1 MLRRLL
7 PCLCLLVAAGTVA
20 PVRADT
26 VRRCVDAQGNAVYT
40 DRSCEAV
47 QAVPRQA
54 PPDAAAGA
62 HFIGGFAVR
71 GCARRPETL
80 RDGVRGALEARDVNR
95 LANWY
100 HWTGTGTGAARHLMD
115 ELEAIAN
122 RPLVAIE
129 LLYPG
134 AVPVGDAAAL
144 SAPPTGPGDPA
155 GTGPSLPGPSVPHQ
169 AFAARPD
176 PTRPG
181 AATSVPRLPSPA
193 AAGPA
198 GDAGGAALP
207 GAIAPSPSDPGPAP
221 DRLRVQQ
228 MRGKADI
235 AATSTDFQLVRNA
248 GCWWIEL

>member
-1 MLRRLL
+1 MLRLLL
-7 PCLCLLVAAGTVA
+7 PCLCLLIAAIAATPA
-20 PVRADT
+20 RADT

-80 RDGVRGALEARDVNR
+80 LDGVRGALEAQDVNR

-100 HWTGTGTGAARHLMD
+100 HWTGTGTGTARYLMD
-115 ELEAIAN
+115 ELEAIAK

-134 AVPVGDAAAL
+134 GAPVADAL
-144 SAPPTGPGDPA
+144 PAPSTDPA
-155 GTGPSLPGPSVPHQ
+155 SSSQPLSDPPVPNPP
-169 AFAARPD
+169 FAARPD

-181 AATSVPRLPSPA
+181 PAASAPVLPSPA

-198 GDAGGAALP
+198 GDAGAVALP
-207 GAIAPSPSDPGPAP
+207 LASSPPNAGPAP
-221 DRLRVQQ
+221 HGLRVEQ

-235 AATSTDFQLVRNA
+235 AATHTDFRLVRNA